1 MYFPYM
7 RGKQYELAALKD
19 VACRLKV
26 DKVTPIIEPVKANI
40 KSLCSITTDLNNIGI
55 HPHII
60 VNPEVG
66 ELASDSPDYLFNLIV
81 QEILEVYPP
90 QVVGN

>member
-40 KSLCSITTDLNNIGI
+40 KSLCSI
-55 HPHII
+55 
-60 VNPEVG
+60 VNP
-66 ELASDSPDYLFNLIV
+66 Y
-81 QEILEVYPP
+81 
-90 QVVGN
+90 